1 MGIEDLKNTTIEI
14 RDSID
19 GFICIL
25 DTNEERIL
33 EVEDRSEKTTQNE
46 IK

>member
-19 GFICIL
+19 GFNCIL
-25 DTNEERIL
+25 DTNKERIV
-33 EVEDRSEKTTQNE
+33 EVEDGSEKTTQNE
-46 IK
+46 IQ